1 MRLIFDKESELKNVW
16 ADKLREAAEICL
28 ANEGITKYS
37 EISVSFVSEEEIR
50 KLNREYRENDSVTD
64 VLSFPMFEAGELAA
78 MSARVASEREA
89 LGDTGEDG
97 FYMPLGDVV
106 ICEEQARKQAEEY
119 GHSYER
125 EVVYLFVHSDLHLLG
140 YDHMNEEEKSVM
152 RAQEEIVMREMNLT
166 RSALVSGNSAEFASA
181 DTGGGYAGKESGK
194 TQAEEKIF
202 MPFAA
207 AGKSKKDMYEALI
220 KIAEKQLVYSYAPFS
235 KFNVGAALLTK
246 DDFVCTGV
254 NIENS
259 SFGATICAER
269 TAFAKAISCG
279 VREFKAIA
287 VVSSAGS
294 AWPCGICRQFMKE
307 FCDDDFEIIS
317 YDEKGKIKSYKMTEI
332 LPEGFRL

>member
-125 EVVYLFVHSDLHLLG
+125 EVVYLFVHSVLHLLG
-140 YDHMNEEEKSVM
+140 YDHMEPDEAAVM
-152 RAQEEIVMREMNLT
+152 
-166 RSALVSGNSAEFASA
+166 
-181 DTGGGYAGKESGK
+181 
-194 TQAEEKIF
+194 
-202 MPFAA
+202 
-207 AGKSKKDMYEALI
+207 EA
-220 KIAEKQLVYSYAPFS
+220 KQ
-235 KFNVGAALLTK
+235 
-246 DDFVCTGV
+246 
-254 NIENS
+254 
-259 SFGATICAER
+259 
-269 TAFAKAISCG
+269 AKAL
-279 VREFKAIA
+279 EDL
-287 VVSSAGS
+287 
-294 AWPCGICRQFMKE
+294 GITR
-307 FCDDDFEIIS
+307 
-317 YDEKGKIKSYKMTEI
+317 
-332 LPEGFRL
+332 